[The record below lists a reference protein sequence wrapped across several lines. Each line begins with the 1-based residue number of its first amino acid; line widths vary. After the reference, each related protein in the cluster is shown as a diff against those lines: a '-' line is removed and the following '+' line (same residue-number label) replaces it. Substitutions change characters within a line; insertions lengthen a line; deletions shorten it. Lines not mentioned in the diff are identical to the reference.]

1 MSHPMM
7 PGALRQCFETLGAI
21 FPRHGQGTPEA
32 FRVYLAALDGVDP
45 GALEHATAN
54 LVKSSKF
61 FPKPSELRLA
71 CLAVQGRY
79 TGNHPAAAE
88 DHTPRWDWR
97 HDSPCPNCGARP
109 RVYETPCATPLCRY
123 PTGAKGSHVHR
134 AYDGPDCHCWDG
146 VNTGERRARF
156 VRDSAA
162 LPVDVFAASPPDEAP
177 AAVPEEEVAA

>member
-71 CLAVQGRY
+71 
-79 TGNHPAAAE
+79 
-88 DHTPRWDWR
+88 
-97 HDSPCPNCGARP
+97 
-109 RVYETPCATPLCRY
+109 
-123 PTGAKGSHVHR
+123 
-134 AYDGPDCHCWDG
+134 
-146 VNTGERRARF
+146 
-156 VRDSAA
+156 
-162 LPVDVFAASPPDEAP
+162 
-177 AAVPEEEVAA
+177 